1 MSHLNSGLRESL
13 ADALTNARRLR
24 AAREK
29 ELSERTNEEIL
40 SAVIA
45 DLAAMPPRTFSNEA
59 THQRVIADLRHLRA
73 RGAA

>member
-1 MSHLNSGLRESL
+1 MSHLNAGLRESL
-13 ADALTNARRLR
+13 ANARRLR
-24 AAREK
+24 AVREK

-45 DLAAMPPRTFSNEA
+45 DLAAMPPRSFSNEA
-59 THQRVIADLRHLRA
+59 THQRVIAELRHLRA